1 MMIKTRMLF
10 GIGVW
15 AAAAAGAGE
24 WRVTRDIAGQ
34 TETTAVVSVTLD
46 AHVFENSQPQ
56 LADVRVLDCAGRE
69 VPHVILP
76 ERDYVFEQR
85 YTPRGA
91 TLKSLEQLP
100 EGGLAVVCEI
110 GRTNAVSLS
119 QATLQTPLRNY
130 EQTVTVYIQDGKGGW
145 QPVKGAEPLFDY
157 SRFAD
162 VKKET
167 VDLPLL
173 TNRLFRL
180 VIGQADD
187 TSFSAYTS
195 VAEESDG
202 GQKVQRQFRRYH
214 VERRP
219 FRIDSVTFRDTERVA
234 VAKQKQER
242 VAVLNPEVKE
252 ETDRKTT
259 TLTFPAGRYPVVG
272 VALVPEQQN
281 FERKVTVDCP
291 GSGGW
296 RVLANGVLS
305 RSRLPGMT
313 PSDHFEV
320 GFNETRTEQ
329 LRVQIRNDD
338 NPPLTFGKGGVTLVR
353 QVYSAVFIAEKGERY
368 RFVYGNPEVQ
378 APPVYEQGVVAYLNR
393 GQKTLTWKMS
403 PAPEGAVTYGAT
415 VCVRQFLV
423 KHGMLLLSVLV
434 MAALGLL
441 ILRAVR
447 HVEK

>member
-1 MMIKTRMLF
+1 MMIRTKTLL
-10 GIGVW
+10 GIGFW
-15 AAAAAGAGE
+15 AAGVAGAGE
-24 WRVTRDIAGQ
+24 WRVTRDIAGE
-34 TETTAVVSVTLD
+34 TETTAVVSVILD
-46 AHVFENSQPQ
+46 AHVFGNSQPEQ
-56 LADVRVLDCAGRE
+56 ADVRVLDRAGRE
-69 VPHVILP
+69 VPRVIQP

-85 YTPRGA
+85 HTPREA
-91 TLKSLEQLP
+91 KLKSLEQLP

-110 GRTNAVSLS
+110 ERTNAVSFS
-119 QATLQTPLRNY
+119 QVTLHTPLRNY
-130 EQTVTVYIQDGKGGW
+130 EQTVTVCIPDGKGGW
-145 QPVKGAEPLFDY
+145 RPVKGAEPLFDY

-187 TSFSAYTS
+187 KAFSSYTS
-195 VAEESDG
+195 VTEESDG
-202 GQKVQRQFRRYH
+202 GQKVQRQFRRYQ

-234 VAKQKQER
+234 AAKPKQER
-242 VAVLNPEVKE
+242 VAAANPEVKE
-252 ETDRKTT
+252 EADRKTT

-281 FERKVTVDCP
+281 FERKVTVECP
-291 GSGGW
+291 GPGGW
-296 RVLANGVLS
+296 RVLANDVLS
-305 RSRLPGMT
+305 RSRLPGVE
-313 PSDHFEV
+313 PSDRFEV
-320 GFNETRTEQ
+320 GFNETRTER
-329 LRVQIRNDD
+329 LRVRIRNDD
-338 NPPLTFGKGGVTLVR
+338 NPPLTFGTDGVTLVR

-368 RFVYGNPEVQ
+368 RLAYGNPEVQ

-393 GQKTLTWKMS
+393 GQKTLMWKLS
-403 PAPEGAVTYGAT
+403 PAPEGAVTYGAA

>member
-1 MMIKTRMLF
+1 MRISTKALF
-10 GIGVW
+10 GIGVC
-15 AAAAAGAGE
+15 AAVAVGAGE
-24 WRVTRDIAGQ
+24 WRVARDIAGQ

-56 LADVRVLDCAGRE
+56 LADVRVLDRAGRE

-119 QATLQTPLRNY
+119 QVTLHTPLRNY

-187 TSFSAYTS
+187 KAFSSYTS
-195 VAEESDG
+195 VTEESDG

-219 FRIDSVTFRDTERVA
+219 FRIDAVTFRDTEQVA
-234 VAKQKQER
+234 VAKPKQER

-252 ETDRKTT
+252 EADRKTT

-272 VALVPEQQN
+272 VTLVPGQQN
-281 FERKVTVDCP
+281 FERKVTVECP
-291 GSGGW
+291 GAGGW
-296 RVLANGVLS
+296 RVLATGVLS
-305 RSRLPGMT
+305 RSHLPGMT
-313 PSDHFEV
+313 PSDHVEV
-320 GFNETRTEQ
+320 GFNEVRNER

-338 NPPLTFGKGGVTLVR
+338 NPPLTFGKNGVTLVR
-353 QVYSAVFIAEKGERY
+353 QVYRAAFIAEKGERY

-378 APPVYEQGVVAYLNR
+378 APPVYEQGVMAYLNR
-393 GQKTLTWKMS
+393 GQKTLMWKLS
-403 PAPEGAVTYGAT
+403 PAPSGAVTYGVT
-415 VCVRQFLV
+415 VRVRQFLV
-423 KHGMLLLSVLV
+423 KHGMLLLSAVV